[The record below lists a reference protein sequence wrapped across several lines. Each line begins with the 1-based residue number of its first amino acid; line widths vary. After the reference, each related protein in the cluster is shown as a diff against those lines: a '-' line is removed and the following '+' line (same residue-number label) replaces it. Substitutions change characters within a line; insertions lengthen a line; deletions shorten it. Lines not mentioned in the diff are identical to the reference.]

1 MSDRRK
7 ETRKKVMAFTPVRDA
22 GRGSLIGYLG
32 DLNML
37 GAQVVGEKPLDLNTF
52 VTLAIELPG
61 DLPGISA
68 SRLSIAARVA
78 RCIPDEDTPREVRI
92 GFAFLE
98 VRPEQAQIIQAVLER
113 YFFRYQPEE

>member
-7 ETRKKVMAFTPVRDA
+7 ETRKKVMAFTPIRDA
-22 GRGSLIGYLG
+22 GRGSLLGYLG

-37 GAQVVGEKPLDLNTF
+37 GMQVVGEKPLELNTQIAL
-52 VTLAIELPG
+52 TIELPG
-61 DLPGISA
+61 DLLGVSA
-68 SRLSIAARVA
+68 KRMTLPARVA
-78 RCIPDEDTPREVRI
+78 RCVPDEDTPREFHI

-98 VRPEQAQIIQAVLER
+98 VQPEQAQIIQALLER